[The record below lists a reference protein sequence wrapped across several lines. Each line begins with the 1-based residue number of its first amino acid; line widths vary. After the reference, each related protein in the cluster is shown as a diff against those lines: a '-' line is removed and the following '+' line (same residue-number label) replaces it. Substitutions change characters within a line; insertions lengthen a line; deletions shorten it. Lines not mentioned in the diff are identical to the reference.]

1 MAIDRDME
9 EYASECVRLA
19 GKSTDP
25 IFREKMLQM
34 ASNWA
39 AAASGTKQEQQQQ
52 AAEQA
57 ASVGG
62 LVHQ

>member
-1 MAIDRDME
+1 MAIDREME

-19 GKSTDP
+19 ESSTDP

-52 AAEQA
+52 AAE
-57 ASVGG
+57 
-62 LVHQ
+62 